1 MMSIPSQTNKL
12 KQVSNGLLRPS
23 TTVSTSASAF
33 QASRCVFLP
42 PSSRIHTL
50 HTTQICGSAFRNKKH
65 DSELSRPFRATALTD
80 QATRPYTTARG
91 TYIKENIYTIP
102 SSKKDEPTITAVFE
116 NNTGTWQYIVS
127 DPATSSAVIIDAV
140 LDYDRTTQDISTYS
154 ADELLAL
161 VNECGLKVDM
171 ILETHIHADH
181 LSAASYLQ
189 KRLGKVPIGI
199 GGRIERMQQMF
210 GQRYGVSENEY
221 KGVFGKLFND
231 DEVFRIG
238 ELSAQAV
245 HLPGHTPDHLG
256 YMVGGLCPSD
266 ALYGPMKLL
275 KLTHDLE
282 NVFCGDSVFH
292 IDIGTARC
300 DFPGGSATDLFHST
314 RKLLSLS
321 DSTKIWTGH
330 DYPPPGRGAPVPWLS
345 VAEHKKQNKHLMG
358 DVSAEEFVRVRQER
372 DKQLAEP
379 KLLHQSLQTNIRGG
393 RLPPPTGESGGK
405 EYRFLRVPL
414 KVKGDLW

>member
-1 MMSIPSQTNKL
+1 MSIPSQTNKL
-12 KQVSNGLLRPS
+12 KQVANGLRRQC
-23 TTVSTSASAF
+23 TTASTSASDF
-33 QASRCVFLP
+33 QASRRVFL

-50 HTTQICGSAFRNKKH
+50 HTTQIRRRAFRNKKH
-65 DSELSRPFRATALTD
+65 DLESSRPFRAMTLVD
-80 QATRPYTTARG
+80 QPTRPYTTARG

-102 SSKKDEPTITAVFE
+102 SSKNDEPTITAVFE

-140 LDYDRTTQDISTYS
+140 LDYDRTTQDVSTHS

-199 GGRIERMQQMF
+199 GGRIERMQRMF
-210 GQRYGVSENEY
+210 GQRYGISENEY
-221 KGVFGKLFND
+221 KGVFGKLFKD

-256 YMVGGLCPSD
+256 YMVG
-266 ALYGPMKLL
+266 
-275 KLTHDLE
+275 E
-282 NVFCGDSVFH
+282 NIFCGDSVFH

-300 DFPGGSATDLFHST
+300 DFPGGSATDLFNST

-345 VAEHKKQNKHLMG
+345 VAEHRKQNKHLMG
-358 DVSAEEFVRVRQER
+358 NVSAEEFVRVRQER

-379 KLLHQSLQTNIRGG
+379 KLLHQSLQMNIRGG

-405 EYRFLRVPL
+405 EYRFLKVPL